1 MILDT
6 NAVSSLFRG
15 DRTLEELLADEER
28 HQLPVI
34 VVGEYAFGLA
44 QSRGRQRLQTLLDQ
58 LVRESDVLEID
69 LETAKI
75 YAEIRRG
82 LHQRGQP
89 IPENDLW
96 IGALCLQHR
105 QRLVSRDPHFER
117 VPGLQRLS
125 W

>member
-1 MILDT
+1 MILET

-15 DRTLEELLADEER
+15 DPGLAELLGDNER

-44 QSRGRQRLQTLLDQ
+44 QSRGRQRLQTLLNQ
-58 LVRESDVLEID
+58 LVRESDVLEAD
-69 LETAKI
+69 LETARF
-75 YAEIRRG
+75 YSEVRVA
-82 LHQRGQP
+82 LHQKGQP

-96 IGALCLQHR
+96 IAALCFQHR
-105 QRLVSRDPHFER
+105 QRLVSRDQHFDRIPE
-117 VPGLQRLS
+117 LQRQG